1 MNFQDV
7 YKKIAEDLNYLFSIK
22 ADSLKYDKTF
32 RAKVIDNLSTK
43 KCKVLYKGKDY
54 VVKCDGNVNIEDMVW
69 VCAPGNDWNEL
80 YIQSNT
86 YTKDSLPT
94 SGVTGVKGNSETT
107 YRNGNVNITAENIG
121 LEKVNNT
128 SDQDKPISIKQQT
141 ALNDKVSC
149 SVFDLHKKADSKD
162 HDSRYYTKDI
172 SNNYFKK
179 FEIYH
184 VTDIIDT
191 IEPGDYTEETYIC
204 NISDIGNN
212 AIFIPI
218 GCDAANVTIDITQ
231 INGIEFR
238 VRWFNHNDYSYG
250 GLFSA
255 MFLVIYTP
263 TDLV

>member
-32 RAKVIDNLSTK
+32 RAKVIDNLSSK
-43 KCKVLYKGKDY
+43 RCKVLYKGKEY
-54 VVKCDGNVNIEDMVW
+54 TVKCDGSINVNDMVW

-80 YIQSNT
+80 YIQS
-86 YTKDSLPT
+86 YSYQKDGLPT
-94 SGVTGVKGNSETT
+94 SGVIGVKGNSETT
-107 YRNGNVNITAENIG
+107 YRTGNVNITAENIG

-141 ALNDKVSC
+141 ALNDKVSS

-162 HDSRYYTKDI
+162 HDSRYYTKSI

-179 FEIYH
+179 FEMFT
-184 VTDIIDT
+184 VDDDLDII
-191 IEPGDYTEETYIC
+191 EPRDYTEESYIC
-204 NISDIGNN
+204 NISGIGDN

-218 GCDAANVTIDITQ
+218 GCNAPNVTIDITK

-238 VRWFNHNDYSYG
+238 VRWFNHNDYGLG
-250 GLFSA
+250 GLYSA
-255 MFLVIYTP
+255 TLLVIFTP
-263 TDLV
+263 TNLV